1 MNAYVDASVVLRLVL
16 GEPDPIDSWRDVERA
31 MSSELVR
38 LECLR
43 TVDRERVLGH
53 LPDEAVVRQR
63 AAVLDLIDRFD
74 LVPVSSAILERA
86 SQPLP
91 TLLGSLD
98 SIHLASA
105 LIAVDQ
111 YEDLVF
117 LTHDRGLAQGA
128 RAMGFTVEGV

>member
-16 GEPDPIDSWRDVERA
+16 GEPDPVGTWRAVERA
-31 MSSELVR
+31 VSSELIR

-53 LPDEAVVRQR
+53 LPDEAVARQR
-63 AAVLDLIDRFD
+63 ASVLDLIDRFD

-86 SQPLP
+86 AQPLP

-105 LIAVDQ
+105 LAIAGQ

-117 LTHDRGLAQGA
+117 LTHHRGLAQGA
-128 RAMGFTVEGV
+128 RAMGLVVEGA